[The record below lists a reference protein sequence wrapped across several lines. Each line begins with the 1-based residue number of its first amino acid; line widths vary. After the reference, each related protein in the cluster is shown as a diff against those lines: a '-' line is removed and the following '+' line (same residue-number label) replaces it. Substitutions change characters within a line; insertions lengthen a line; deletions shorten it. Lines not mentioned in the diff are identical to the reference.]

1 MRNVLIDTDII
12 INFLRGKEKAKQFLL
27 SLVDEAVICCSVISA
42 AEIFAGMK
50 EKEKPAT
57 TELIDSLHVIDINRE
72 IAEKAGEYKRFE
84 KRQSLELDD
93 CFVAAAA
100 FHENAVL
107 ATGNAKHYPMTDI
120 EKVTVTA

>member
-27 SLVDEAVICCSVISA
+27 SLVDEAVICCSVISV

>member
-1 MRNVLIDTDII
+1 
-12 INFLRGKEKAKQFLL
+12 
-27 SLVDEAVICCSVISA
+27 
-42 AEIFAGMK
+42 MK

>member
-27 SLVDEAVICCSVISA
+27 SLVDEAVICCSVISV

-84 KRQSLELDD
+84 KRQSLELDY